1 MLSTAALLLAASAAA
16 SMGSVKT
23 APFGTAPDGK
33 RVYAITLTNASG
45 ASAKIATW
53 GATLLDLRMPD
64 KDGKMGSVVLGLDK
78 LKPYEG
84 TVPYFGAT
92 VGRFANRIAKG
103 RFRLNGR
110 AYNLAVNNGPNSLH
124 GGLKGYDKRVWAAVP
139 RMSAAGPSVKLSL
152 VDEDGTEG
160 YPGTVRVDV
169 TYTLTAND
177 ILRIVY
183 HATTTKSTPFNI
195 TNHSYF
201 NLKDA
206 GGSDVKA
213 HLLHV
218 YADRYTPTDKT
229 LIPTGK
235 LAPVAGTPFDF
246 TSAKAIGKDI
256 DKVDNGYDVNFAV
269 NGRDFRQAA
278 GVIEPTTGRVMT
290 VFTDQP
296 GIQLYTGGFLD
307 GKIVGRNG
315 AKYDRFHA
323 FCLETQHFPDSPN
336 QKAFPS
342 SILRPGHPFV
352 STTEYRFGV
361 VR

>member
-1 MLSTAALLLAASAAA
+1 MLSTAALLLAAVPA
-16 SMGSVKT
+16 GSIAT
-23 APFGTAPDGK
+23 ARFGTSPEGK
-33 RVYAITLTNASG
+33 PVYVTTLKNESG

-53 GATLLDLRMPD
+53 GATLVDLRMPD
-64 KDGKMGSVVLGLDK
+64 KDGNLGSVVLGLDK

-84 TVPYFGAT
+84 QVPYFGAT
-92 VGRFANRIAKG
+92 VGRYANRIAKG

-110 AYNLAVNNGPNSLH
+110 AYSLAINNGPNTLH
-124 GGLKGYDKRVWAAVP
+124 GGLKGYDKRVWTAAS

-152 VDEDGTEG
+152 VDKGGTEG
-160 YPGTVRVDV
+160 YPGTVSMDV
-169 TYTLTAND
+169 TYTLTPNN

-183 HATTTKSTPFNI
+183 HATTTASTPFNV

-206 GGSDVKA
+206 GETDVKG
-213 HLLHV
+213 HFLHV
-218 YADRYTPTDKT
+218 YANRYTPTDAT

-235 LAPVAGTPFDF
+235 LAGVAGTPFDF
-246 TSAKAIGKDI
+246 TDTKPIGRDI
-256 DKVDNGYDVNFAV
+256 DGVDNGYDVNFVV
-269 NGRDFRQAA
+269 NGRGFRQAA

-307 GKIVGRNG
+307 GTITGRG
-315 AKYDRFHA
+315 DAKYDRFHA

-336 QKAFPS
+336 QPNFPS
-342 SILRPGHPFV
+342 AILRRGHPFV

>member
-1 MLSTAALLLAASAAA
+1 MLSTAALLLAAAPA
-16 SMGSVKT
+16 GSVAT
-23 APFGTAPDGK
+23 ARFGTAPDGK
-33 RVYAITLTNASG
+33 PVYAYTLKNESG
-45 ASAKIATW
+45 ATAKVIGW
-53 GATLLDLRMPD
+53 GATLVDLRMPD

-84 TVPYFGAT
+84 QVPYFGAT

-110 AYNLAVNNGPNSLH
+110 AYNLAINNGPNSLH
-124 GGLKGYDKRVWAAVP
+124 GGLKGYDKRVWTAMP
-139 RMSAAGPSVKLSL
+139 RMSPSGPSVKLSL
-152 VDEDGTEG
+152 VDKGGTEG

-169 TYTLTAND
+169 TYTLTPNN

-183 HATTTKSTPFNI
+183 HATTSASTPFNI

-206 GGSDVKA
+206 GASAVEG
-213 HLLHV
+213 HLLHL

-235 LAPVAGTPFDF
+235 LAPVAGTPYDF
-246 TSAKAIGKDI
+246 TRTKPIGKDI
-256 DKVDNGYDVNFAV
+256 AEVDNGYDANFV
-269 NGRDFRQAA
+269 VDGRGFRQAA

-307 GKIVGRNG
+307 GTITGRGG
-315 AKYDRFHA
+315 AEYDRFHA

-336 QKAFPS
+336 QPSFPS

-361 VR
+361 AR